1 MNIKSKFTGE
11 PVWVYTV
18 STAIISFF
26 LIFIFAHLMSDLIGF
41 GGEMGSYIAY
51 SLYGVFVITASF
63 LISRNFPKS
72 FLYTILICNAA
83 GIFPVTGEQ
92 NFWTS
97 YLWIIFIVIWTLS
110 IVSGFIGMAI
120 GKKKN
125 IDPKN

>member
-1 MNIKSKFTGE
+1 MKKKSKFAGE
-11 PVWVYTV
+11 PAWVFSV
-18 STAIISFF
+18 STALISFF
-26 LIFIFAHLMSDLIGF
+26 LIFIFAHLMIDGIGF

-63 LISRNFPKS
+63 LISLHYPKS

-92 NFWTS
+92 SFWTS

-110 IVSGFIGMAI
+110 IIGGFLGMAI
-120 GKKKN
+120 GKKK
-125 IDPKN
+125 K